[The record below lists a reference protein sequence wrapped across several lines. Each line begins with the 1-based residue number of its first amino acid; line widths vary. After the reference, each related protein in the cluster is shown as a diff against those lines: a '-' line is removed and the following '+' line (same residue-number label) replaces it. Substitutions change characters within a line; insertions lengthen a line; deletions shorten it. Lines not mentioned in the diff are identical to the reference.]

1 MFICTVLSSVSFLFL
16 QLLSSYITKNSKSTN
31 SQRFYCQS
39 FTLLCSVWHY
49 SCRFCSWGDVPLE
62 TPPPSGRAPSPP
74 TDSVSQRL
82 RILPEISWQKTK
94 QKKDSYVHD
103 QNGAFFE
110 ILCYNVWFEQKRVG
124 LCTSEHLTSLCR
136 RNVLIGNPEDWDY
149 FWKINKPWGW
159 GYLRIVLLLCLH
171 TG

>member
-16 QLLSSYITKNSKSTN
+16 QLLSSYITRNSKSTN

-82 RILPEISWQKTK
+82 RNPAGNKLTKDKAKERFLCSWSKW
-94 QKKDSYVHD
+94 
-103 QNGAFFE
+103 GFFE
-110 ILCYNVWFEQKRVG
+110 ILCFNVWFEQKRVG

-136 RNVLIGNPEDWDY
+136 RNILIGNPED
-149 FWKINKPWGW
+149 
-159 GYLRIVLLLCLH
+159 
-171 TG
+171 

>member
-16 QLLSSYITKNSKSTN
+16 QLLSSYITRNSKSTN

-82 RILPEISWQKTK
+82 WILPEISWQKTK

-103 QNGAFFE
+103 QNGAFLKFSVIMFDLSKREWACAPVRISPRCAGEMFSLETPKTEITFE
-110 ILCYNVWFEQKRVG
+110 K
-124 LCTSEHLTSLCR
+124 
-136 RNVLIGNPEDWDY
+136 
-149 FWKINKPWGW
+149 
-159 GYLRIVLLLCLH
+159 
-171 TG
+171 